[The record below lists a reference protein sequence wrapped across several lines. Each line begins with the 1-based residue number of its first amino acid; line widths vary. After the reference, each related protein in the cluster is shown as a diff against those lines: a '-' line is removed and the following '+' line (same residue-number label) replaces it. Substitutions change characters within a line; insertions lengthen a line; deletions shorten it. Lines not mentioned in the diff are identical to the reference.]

1 MRLTSPMASSS
12 PMRARRPSTPRKA
25 LGVALRSSIVR
36 VDHLCCGMEAK
47 LIHDILDVVDAVAD
61 VKISLSDRRVS
72 VEHTPELSP
81 DAIVDM
87 LNAKFLG
94 ASLQEQAAVE
104 RVGSSFNAKELT
116 RLAINALQLLIF
128 ATLCAMQLLERHRT
142 AEMLG
147 YACVALSFALFHEA
161 YLAIRRRSANVELM
175 MAIAMLGALAQGEPI
190 EAANVGSLV
199 TLMDLVKVFALES
212 VERKLRGSVVAAP
225 LTVDVPG
232 GKKPLA
238 ELGVGDVYVLRVGD
252 VVPADGT
259 VVNGSAALDES
270 RLTGEAIPQDKRTG
284 DRVLSGSV
292 VSTGFLQVRTEMP
305 VDASFHSRMADAVSE
320 AKSTLSDMEAT
331 VGRFAAWYT
340 PTVLLLAALVGVY
353 KGVDQFLV
361 VIVAGCPCALLGA
374 APFVQ
379 GATLSLL
386 AARHRLL
393 IKRTTALESLAR
405 VQAVG
410 LDKTGTLTT
419 GQFELLRMEPVGSYP
434 MATVHEWAAAVEEKD
449 NHPLARSI
457 VSSFKGCIGDF
468 VAAGG
473 ALPDANEFR
482 RHGRDGVSAVVD
494 GHAVGVGN
502 YAFMLS
508 QCAQGREATGEA
520 TPPAIAVAR
529 ATEALRASQA
539 EVARSLEEGMPA
551 RMLKSLQKREA
562 AARSALDEANERAR
576 AAQQAAQQGGKSP
589 SEEGLP
595 RALALNDEWEGS
607 GSVLFVTV
615 DATVAAV
622 LLMADSLKPEAVGTV
637 AALKRLGVRPVMLT
651 GDQMISAQRVA
662 SAVAIPECD
671 THARLKPED
680 KLRLLLDLTH
690 EDTSSSA
697 GAPSRGAAR
706 ATKAKGDLEASFLP
720 KLERGPRIVGF
731 VGDGLNDCPALAAAH
746 VGVVLQEVGS
756 QVTIDAASAMLQND
770 LGELPA
776 AIVIARRAIRLVY
789 VNLFLALA
797 MNLAVIAL
805 AATVGLPLWVSVLAD
820 NGGLLVVLAN
830 SLWPLTWRVR
840 PVVGGD

>member
-1 MRLTSPMASSS
+1 
-12 PMRARRPSTPRKA
+12 
-25 LGVALRSSIVR
+25 
-36 VDHLCCGMEAK
+36 MEAK
-47 LIHDILDVVDAVAD
+47 LIHDILDPVEAVAD
-61 VKISLSDRRVS
+61 VKISLSDRRVN

-81 DAIVDM
+81 DEIVGM
-87 LNAKFLG
+87 LNAKYLG
-94 ASLQEQAAVE
+94 ASLQDQAVVE

-116 RLAINALQLLIF
+116 RLAINASQLLLF
-128 ATLCAMQLLERHRT
+128 ATLCAMQLFGRHRT

-147 YACVALSFALFHEA
+147 YVCVALSIALFHEA
-161 YLAIRRRSANVELM
+161 YLALRRRSPNVELM
-175 MAIAMLGALAQGEPI
+175 MAIAMLGALAQHEPI
-190 EAANVGSLV
+190 EAASVGSLV

-212 VERKLRGSVVAAP
+212 VERKLRGSIVSAP
-225 LTVDVPG
+225 LTIDVPG
-232 GKKPLA
+232 GKKPLS
-238 ELGVGDVYVLRVGD
+238 ELVVGDEYVLRVGD

-259 VVNGSAALDES
+259 VTKGSAALDES
-270 RLTGEAIPQDKRTG
+270 RITGEAIPQDKYPG
-284 DRVLSGSV
+284 ARVLSGSI
-292 VSTGFLQVRTEMP
+292 VSTGFLQVRTELP
-305 VDASFHSRMADAVSE
+305 VDASFHSRIADAVSE
-320 AKSTLSDMEAT
+320 AKGTLSDMEAT
-331 VGRFAAWYT
+331 VGRFAKWYT

-353 KGVDQFLV
+353 KGFDQFLV

-386 AARHRLL
+386 AARHGLL

-405 VQAVG
+405 IQAMG

-419 GQFELLRMEPVGSYP
+419 GQFELLRMEPVASYP
-434 MATVHEWAAAVEEKD
+434 MAKLHEWAAAVEEKD

-473 ALPDANEFR
+473 ALPDASEFR
-482 RHGRDGVSAVVD
+482 RHGRDGVSACVD
-494 GHAVGVGN
+494 GHTVGVGN
-502 YAFMLS
+502 YTFMLG
-508 QCAQGREATGEA
+508 QCAQGREASGEV
-520 TPPAIAVAR
+520 TSPGLAVAK
-529 ATEALRASQA
+529 ATVALRGAQA
-539 EVARSLEEGMPA
+539 EVARGVQEGMPA

-562 AARSALDEANERAR
+562 AARASLEEANERAR
-576 AAQQAAQQGGKSP
+576 AAREGGHQGGKGSN
-589 SEEGLP
+589 EESLT
-595 RALALNDEWEGS
+595 RALAFNDEWEES

-615 DATVAAV
+615 GAAVAAV
-622 LLMADSLKPEAVGTV
+622 LLMADSLKPEAAGTV

-651 GDQMISAQRVA
+651 GDKKSSAQRVA
-662 SAVAIPECD
+662 AAVAIPESG
-671 THARLKPED
+671 THAGLKPED

-690 EDTSSSA
+690 EDAASA
-697 GAPSRGAAR
+697 GAPSGVVAGAD
-706 ATKAKGDLEASFLP
+706 KEKGDLEASFLP

-756 QVTIDAASAMLQND
+756 QVTIDAAAAMLQND

-776 AIVIARRAIRLVY
+776 AIVIARRAIRLIY

-805 AATVGLPLWVSVLAD
+805 VATAGLPLWVSVVAD

-830 SLWPLTWRVR
+830 SLWPLMWRVQ
-840 PVVGGD
+840 PVTA